1 MSHSDA
7 RKFPSNNNNNS
18 PINNSSKTKYEKWIM
33 AITTLSNKVD
43 TIMDNRTH
51 DKRQIDL
58 LNDHIFNT
66 PKQQTSPLKQQTSTL
81 TSSSNVLNH
90 LDDYNNTTNFN
101 RVYKT
106 EEQRERRQSTYDGY
120 AGLSR

>member
-7 RKFPSNNNNNS
+7 RKFPSNNSNNS
-18 PINNSSKTKYEKWIM
+18 PINNSSKTEYEKWIM

-66 PKQQTSPLKQQTSTL
+66 PKQETSPRGDGGFVKVHHIAVIYRIS
-81 TSSSNVLNH
+81 
-90 LDDYNNTTNFN
+90 LDT
-101 RVYKT
+101 
-106 EEQRERRQSTYDGY
+106 
-120 AGLSR
+120 AP